1 MAVPLMRQGV
11 GLLPAASREGDT
23 RERASLITSTG
34 DEAGLGMT
42 CPFSGEAGQKTQPG
56 PFNGE

>member
-1 MAVPLMRQGV
+1 MGRGPGSVAAPLMRQGV

-42 CPFSGEAGQKTQPG
+42 CPFTGEAGEAG
-56 PFNGE
+56 